1 MAKKIGISLDN
12 ETLELCDEYAE
23 KTSHSRSEFIAKAIR
38 EYVSSIEVG
47 RLLLATQNPKNAKIR
62 NNTKLA

>member
-47 RLLLATQNPKNAKIR
+47 R
-62 NNTKLA
+62 

>member
-47 RLLLATQNPKNAKIR
+47 RQ
-62 NNTKLA
+62 

>member
-38 EYVSSIEVG
+38 EDVSSIEVG
-47 RLLLATQNPKNAKIR
+47 RQKNIISINLAD
-62 NNTKLA
+62 